1 MERPNLPIGYPAS
14 AQELEKVLASWPTFG
29 FMNPVHAL
37 ILNGPNLN
45 LLGLREPEIYG
56 HTSMNA
62 ILEALRQEFP
72 QDRIDYVQSNHE
84 GVLIDNL
91 QACDPGI
98 NFILLNPGGLTHT
111 SVALAD
117 AVAAIKIPV
126 YEVHLSHPPSRE
138 TYRHHSY
145 IAAYCRGSI
154 SGMGALGYRLAYQGA
169 RNTLTQVS
177 KEI

>member
-1 MERPNLPIGYPAS
+1 
-14 AQELEKVLASWPTFG
+14 
-29 FMNPVHAL
+29 MNSFHAL

-56 HTSMNA
+56 HTGMDA

-84 GVLIDNL
+84 GVLIDTL
-91 QACDPGI
+91 QACDPSI
-98 NFILLNPGGLTHT
+98 AFILLNPGGLTHT

-117 AVAAIKIPV
+117 AVAAIKVPV

-138 TYRHHSY
+138 AYRHHSY
-145 IAAYCRGSI
+145 IAAHCRGSI
-154 SGMGALGYRLAYQGA
+154 SGMGALGYRLAYEGA
-169 RNTLTQVS
+169 RHAFTQAT

>member
-1 MERPNLPIGYPAS
+1 
-14 AQELEKVLASWPTFG
+14 
-29 FMNPVHAL
+29 MNSVHAL

-56 HTSMNA
+56 HTGMDA

-84 GVLIDNL
+84 GVLIDTL
-91 QACDPGI
+91 QACDPGMA
-98 NFILLNPGGLTHT
+98 FVLLNPGGLTHT

-117 AVAAIKIPV
+117 AVAAINVPV

-145 IAAYCRGSI
+145 IASHCRGSI
-154 SGMGALGYRLAYQGA
+154 SGMGALGYRLAYEGA
-169 RNTLTQVS
+169 RHAFTQAT